1 MKSKAF
7 DSLSWWS
14 AAFGVNFL
22 FQIYR
27 GSPQDIIIFTIAW
40 ILIILESTHYLDWIP
55 EFKNLRKLQLNK
67 YLLIGV
73 SLYLLF
79 TKRETTLTIWIFAAL
94 FVYLFF
100 DLWRRQDG
108 ETTKMSASEIKSA
121 RAWSGIGIILCF
133 WELLA
138 FVLAS
143 ISKDDY
149 SYPTISV
156 LIAPHLDGLIGR
168 GIFIIAW
175 AAVGFLIINDW
186 REPE

>member
-7 DSLSWWS
+7 DGLSWWS
-14 AAFGVNFL
+14 AVSGVNFL

-27 GSPQDIIIFTIAW
+27 GSLQDIIIFTIAW
-40 ILIILESTHYLDWIP
+40 ILIILESSHYLDWIP
-55 EFKNLRKLQLNK
+55 EFKKLRKLSLNK
-67 YLLIGV
+67 YLLIAF

-79 TKRETTLTIWIFAAL
+79 TKRETPLTIWIFAAL
-94 FVYLFF
+94 FIYLFL
-100 DLWRRQDG
+100 DLWRRDNG
-108 ETTKMSASEIKSA
+108 EKSKLSPTEIKSA
-121 RAWSGIGIILCF
+121 RAWGGIGIILCF